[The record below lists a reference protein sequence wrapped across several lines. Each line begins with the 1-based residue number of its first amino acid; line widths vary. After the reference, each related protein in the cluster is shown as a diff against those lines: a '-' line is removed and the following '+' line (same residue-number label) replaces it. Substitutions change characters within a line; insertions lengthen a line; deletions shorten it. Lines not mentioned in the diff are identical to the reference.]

1 MTAANN
7 PTRVVAVGE
16 PNPTQEQIINA
27 LGASAQTDFQLV
39 DVIVPGENMVRD
51 VRSADPLL
59 VVVDYQTG
67 EKSILDVIDELSLQI
82 PEVSVIAIIPGNDP
96 LIAQQVMLAGAR
108 AFIVHPFTQ
117 VNLLSTLRRVRD
129 LESRHLRYQPAKPQL
144 GENQIRP
151 IKTIAVYSPR
161 GGAGCSTVAVN
172 LAIALREKT
181 NQQVLLL
188 GGKLFFGHLGLMLNL
203 RTNNSIA
210 DLVPHAAQLDD
221 ALINDV
227 VSKHVS
233 GIHVLLEP
241 FDFQVAQGIR
251 PQDLYSIFV
260 GIKRVYDYIVID
272 SGSWLSENV
281 VTQMDA
287 ADRVLLVTTPDL
299 SSLHDTRRFL
309 EISHSLEYGPEKIL
323 VVLNRSGLI
332 GGIKSSDIHSALNRD
347 LFTEIPNDDAK
358 VLRSLNRGI
367 PLISRYP
374 RCPASKAIRAL
385 ADKLEQQVIAES
397 AIETAA
403 AIPSPI

>member
-39 DVIVPGENMVRD
+39 DVIAVGDNLVRD

-67 EKSILDVIDELSLQI
+67 EKSILDVIDELTIQI
-82 PEVSVIAIIPGNDP
+82 PEVSMIAIIPGNDP

-129 LESRHLRYQPAKPQL
+129 LESRHLRSQPTKPVP
-144 GENQIRP
+144 GADRFRP

-161 GGAGCSTVAVN
+161 GGAGCSTIAAN
-172 LAIALREKT
+172 LAIALRENTK
-181 NQQVLLL
+181 QQVLLL

-210 DLVPHAAQLDD
+210 DLVPHASQLDD

-227 VSKHVS
+227 VAKHTS

-251 PQDLYSIFV
+251 PQELYNIFV
-260 GIKRVYDYIVID
+260 GLKRVYDYIVID
-272 SGSWLSENV
+272 AGSWLSENV

-299 SSLHDTRRFL
+299 ACLHDTRRFF
-309 EISHSLEYGPEKIL
+309 EISRSLEYEPEKIL
-323 VVLNRSGLI
+323 VVLNRSGLT
-332 GGIKSSDIHSALNRD
+332 GGVKSPDIRSALNRD
-347 LFTEIPNDDAK
+347 LFMEIPNDDAR

-367 PLISRYP
+367 PLILRYP
-374 RCPASKAIRAL
+374 RSPTSKAIQAL
-385 ADKLEQQVIAES
+385 AGKLEQQVIAES
-397 AIETAA
+397 AAEPAA
-403 AIPSPI
+403 AIPSPS